1 MNKMED
7 ALYIHPVNRKDEWKK
22 FWNLIWALSARE
34 IKGRYRRSLL
44 GPFWA
49 VLQPLFYMVIFTFIR
64 GMLDIPSD
72 GIPYV
77 VFTYS
82 VLVPWTFFSNVV
94 ARCAPSIMANASLVK
109 KISIRREVFPAA
121 SIITAFL
128 DFLIAS
134 IILVLMMIW
143 FEVPLSLNL
152 LWVPVLMVL
161 TASLALGIGLG
172 ASALGTYKQDISM
185 VLPFVMQFWILATP
199 IMYPLSKVPLSWLP
213 YYRLN
218 PMVGLIDAYRNVL
231 IKAIPPDLT
240 LLLISVVE
248 LILIW
253 AVALTL
259 FRKMSRYFAD
269 VL

>member
-1 MNKMED
+1 MDKME

-22 FWNLIWALSARE
+22 FWSLVWALSVRE
-34 IKGRYRRSLL
+34 VKGKYRRSLL

-49 VLQPLFYMVIFTFIR
+49 VLQPLFYMVIFTFVR

-94 ARCAPSIMANASLVK
+94 TRCAPSIMANASLVK
-109 KISIRREVFPAA
+109 KISIWREVFPAA

-134 IILVLMMIW
+134 IILILMMIW

-161 TASLALGIGLG
+161 TGLLAFGIGLG
-172 ASALGTYKQDISM
+172 IAALGTYKQDIAFA
-185 VLPFVMQFWILATP
+185 LPFFMQFWILATP
-199 IMYPLSKVPLSWLP
+199 IMYPLSKVPSSWLLF
-213 YYRLN
+213 YQLN
-218 PMVGLIDAYRNVL
+218 PMVGLIEAFRNVM
-231 IKAIPPDLT
+231 IKAAAPDMS
-240 LLLISVVE
+240 LLAITIVE
-248 LILIW
+248 MVLIW
-253 AVALTL
+253 ALALPL
-259 FRKMSRYFAD
+259 FKNMSQYFAD